1 MTSLS
6 RTPRR
11 TAQAERSRQ
20 TRSRI
25 ATAATALFLRDGF
38 LQTTMSAIAKEAG
51 VAYQTLYISFGSKV
65 ALLAAAFDIAVAGD
79 DEPIPVLNRGW
90 HQILRE
96 EPDGPRALRVFID
109 VARQIIER
117 VHPLY
122 AAMVAASADPEVAD
136 ELIRIKA
143 LRYHTITVAMH
154 DIAQKE
160 GFNSLLSIQR
170 ASQIVY
176 AAVSEETY
184 GLLVAEHHWNADD
197 WTDWAARATTTEL
210 FLARTTPRI

>member
-79 DEPIPVLNRGW
+79 DEPIPVLDRGW

-117 VHPLY
+117 HKAFWPGLSLATPNSWMNRRAGPKTPLW
-122 AAMVAASADPEVAD
+122 S
-136 ELIRIKA
+136 
-143 LRYHTITVAMH
+143 IT
-154 DIAQKE
+154 
-160 GFNSLLSIQR
+160 
-170 ASQIVY
+170 
-176 AAVSEETY
+176 
-184 GLLVAEHHWNADD
+184 
-197 WTDWAARATTTEL
+197 
-210 FLARTTPRI
+210 